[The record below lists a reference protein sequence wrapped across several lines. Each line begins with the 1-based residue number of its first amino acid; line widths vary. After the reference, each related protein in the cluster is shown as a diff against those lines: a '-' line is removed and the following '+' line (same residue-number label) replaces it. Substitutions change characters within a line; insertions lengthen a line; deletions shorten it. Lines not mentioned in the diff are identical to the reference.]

1 MNQAAQ
7 NLPMLICCL
16 LRFTD
21 FSNWIGSMDKLCK
34 NYFYFFSG
42 SISSLFICGFFFS
55 CFYLFYFIFSLFFL
69 SHMHLFSIGRD
80 NEGRE
85 GQIKIPLRFSS
96 ALEQRNSYSLSL
108 VLCIYF
114 NCVLSLELNTLS

>member
-1 MNQAAQ
+1 
-7 NLPMLICCL
+7 
-16 LRFTD
+16 
-21 FSNWIGSMDKLCK
+21 MDKLCK

-42 SISSLFICGFFFS
+42 SISSVFICGVFFVVVV